1 MDKLRLRP
9 HGNYIITAPWQELY
23 LLTKHWKSDL
33 TFYNYE
39 INFFIGLVDKNFI
52 WITDKE
58 NIIQVQHLVNM
69 LMHLSKEREII
80 DRNIIKHLNYLRLFL
95 KNDYSHDQQSFRA
108 DHIDL
113 ENKLMLFAKSLRAT
127 KKDVFTIS
135 EQILSKE
142 MPESLTDH
150 L

>member
-1 MDKLRLRP
+1 MDELRLRP
-9 HGNYIITAPWQELY
+9 HSNYLITAPWQELY
-23 LLTKHWKSDL
+23 LLTKRWKSDL

-58 NIIQVQHLVNM
+58 NIIQVQHLVNI
-69 LMHLSKEREII
+69 LKHLSKEREIL
-80 DRNIIKHLNYLRLFL
+80 DRNITKHLNYLRLFL
-95 KNDYSHDQQSFRA
+95 KNEYSHDQQLFRA

-113 ENKLMLFAKSLRAT
+113 ENKLVLFSKSLRAT

-135 EQILSKE
+135 EQILYKE
-142 MPESLTDH
+142 NPESLIDQM
-150 L
+150 